1 LQVKYPTRFNTKET
15 VIELNYVKIEG
26 FLSHHLDAMRG
37 LPNVS
42 FILLDADFFPPRQQV
57 DARDLS

>member
-1 LQVKYPTRFNTKET
+1 
-15 VIELNYVKIEG
+15 VIELNYVKIYA
-26 FLSHHLDAMRG
+26 FPSHHLDVMRE

-42 FILLDADFFPPRQQV
+42 FILLDADFFPPRQQA